1 MKRVKRGRVRG
12 DEGSK
17 RDLQEDWELRGD
29 GSARI
34 SRVWVKRKGAD
45 ELQ

>member
-1 MKRVKRGRVRG
+1 MGRGRVRG

-17 RDLQEDWELRGD
+17 RYLQEDEELRGD

-34 SRVWVKRKGAD
+34 SRVWSKRKD
-45 ELQ
+45 VDDLQ

>member
-1 MKRVKRGRVRG
+1 MKRVKRGIVRG
-12 DEGSK
+12 DEESR
-17 RDLQEDWELRGD
+17 RDLQEDWELRGG

-34 SRVWVKRKGAD
+34 SRVYVKRKDAD